1 MNVKKIVKVM
11 FVFCTL
17 MILVSNTVSLAAYEW
32 KIDRFDGKSDSTLD
46 NKAENIV
53 GSIISVLRIIAT
65 GVAIVMIIAVAMKYM
80 SAAPG
85 DRADIKKHAV
95 VYIVGA
101 VVLFGASGILTI
113 IKNFAT
119 NI

>member
-1 MNVKKIVKVM
+1 MNLKKVM
-11 FVFCTL
+11 KVLFVFCVA
-17 MILVSNTVSLAAYEW
+17 MMLVSNTVCLAAYNW
-32 KIDRFDGKSDSTLD
+32 DVNRFDDTEDPDLNG
-46 NKAENIV
+46 KAETIV
-53 GSIISVLRIIAT
+53 GAIISVLRIVAT
-65 GVAIVMIIAVAMKYM
+65 GVAIIMITAVAIKYM

-113 IKNFAT
+113 IQNFAG